1 MVRQW
6 QNLFYGERYSSTT
19 LYDKV
24 DFVKLAESYGAKG
37 IRVTEKSEMK
47 AAFEQAKANRALKV
61 PTLIEFMLDP
71 EVQVYPMVRPGG
83 TLEDLLMD

>member
-1 MVRQW
+1 MT
-6 QNLFYGERYSSTT
+6 NLKAGA
-19 LYDKV
+19 LYRRTNGKEMPEYTPN
-24 DFVKLAESYGAKG
+24 FVKLAESYGAKG
-37 IRVTEKSEMK
+37 IRVMRKEDIA

>member
-1 MVRQW
+1 MGQR
-6 QNLFYGERYSSTT
+6 
-19 LYDKV
+19 
-24 DFVKLAESYGAKG
+24 G

>member
-1 MVRQW
+1 LQKAMAELIQQQAK
-6 QNLFYGERYSSTT
+6 QNG
-19 LYDKV
+19 DKTA
-24 DFVKLAESYGAKG
+24 FEECCQAITAQ
-37 IRVTEKSEMK
+37 MK